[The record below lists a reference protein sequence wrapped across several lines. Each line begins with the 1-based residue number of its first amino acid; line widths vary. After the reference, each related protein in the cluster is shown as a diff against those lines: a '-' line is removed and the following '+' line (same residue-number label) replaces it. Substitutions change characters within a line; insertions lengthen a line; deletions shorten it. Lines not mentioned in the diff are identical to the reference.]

1 MRFSGKGTLF
11 AALLVC
17 AGILLAGAVLRVHAA
32 IHPPRRAE
40 APPDLE
46 TMHLDLE
53 QVEFPAVDGVRLK
66 GWLVPGDPGV
76 APIVLCHDLGR
87 SRASLFG
94 LAFDLSRSGFPLLV
108 FDFRGHGSS
117 AGDYSTLGLE
127 EKRDILGAVD
137 FLSSRSE
144 YHGRP
149 VGLYGVGMGAH
160 AAVLAAA
167 DRRSIRVLVLDDLY
181 PDASFP
187 LLRRVYAGW
196 GVGVRNLGFLPEAIF
211 VLLTG
216 NRLDEARAADVVPR
230 LKGRDVLLLAAAGDA
245 VLVEEIERIYRSIP
259 EQMYVDGNLELL
271 PVSHSR
277 SLFGEERN
285 LHHGRV
291 REFFT
296 TRLVTAAPT
305 RRAAGDDPVPKS
317 RNSPTMSGQDAEG
330 I

>member
-11 AALLVC
+11 AALLVG
-17 AGILLAGAVLRVHAA
+17 AGILLAGAVLRVHAT

-53 QVEFPAVDGVRLK
+53 QVEFLAVDGVRLE
-66 GWLVPGDPGV
+66 GWLVPGDTGLS
-76 APIVLCHDLGR
+76 PIVLCHDLGR

-94 LAFDLSRSGFPLLV
+94 LAFDLSHSGFPLLL

-117 AGDYSTLGLE
+117 EGEHSTLGLE

-144 YHGRP
+144 YHGRA
-149 VGLYGVGMGAH
+149 VGIYGVGMGAH
-160 AAVLAAA
+160 AAALAAA

-181 PDASFP
+181 PDVSFR
-187 LLRRVYAGW
+187 LLRHVYSGW
-196 GVGVRNLGFLPEAIF
+196 GVGVRKLGFLPEAIF
-211 VLLTG
+211 VVFTG

-230 LKGRDVLLLAAAGDA
+230 LTGRDVLLLAAAGDA
-245 VLVEEIERIYRSIP
+245 VLVEEIERIYESIP
-259 EQMYVDGNLELL
+259 EQKYVDGNLELL
-271 PVSHSR
+271 PASHSQ

-285 LHHGRV
+285 RHHERV
-291 REFFT
+291 REFFV
-296 TRLVTAAPT
+296 TRLESAAPT
-305 RRAAGDDPVPKS
+305 RRAASHDPAPKN
-317 RNSPTMSGQDAEG
+317 RNSPTPTGRDPEG